1 MHKKL
6 IHAYANQ
13 PDLLDELEF
22 LESELHDISH
32 DDQAL
37 TYHQGK
43 KCVLHQFSEEW
54 DLEFIVLQHWSDH
67 VGAQFTITE
76 EPDKKGLFS
85 AFILL

>member
-6 IHAYANQ
+6 LHAYANQ
-13 PDLLDELEF
+13 PDLLDELEL
-22 LESELHDISH
+22 LEAELHDIDH
-32 DDQAL
+32 DAIAL
-37 TYHQGK
+37 TYDQGK

-54 DLEFIVLQHWSDH
+54 DIEFVILQHWADH
-67 VGAQFTITE
+67 VGANFTITE